1 MRYRACA
8 TWSAA
13 TSLPQSRPR
22 NTKIDAKFDAM
33 ESKINT
39 LRTMIAWGL
48 AAIGPLVAA
57 LRLFA

>member
-1 MRYRACA
+1 MVGRNI
-8 TWSAA
+8 TAA
-13 TSLPQSRPR
+13 IEAQ

>member
-1 MRYRACA
+1 
-8 TWSAA
+8 
-13 TSLPQSRPR
+13 
-22 NTKIDAKFDAM
+22 M